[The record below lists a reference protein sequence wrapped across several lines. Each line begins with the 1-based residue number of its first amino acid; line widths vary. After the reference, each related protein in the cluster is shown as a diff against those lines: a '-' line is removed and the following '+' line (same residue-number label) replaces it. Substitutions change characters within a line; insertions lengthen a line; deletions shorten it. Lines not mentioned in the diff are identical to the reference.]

1 MKLEDQIKAQEE
13 KLKELKKKQ
22 ASLKAKEDAKL
33 IKKHLSKLN
42 DYQLIENVDFN
53 SLRAKIGQQVTFG
66 QIPNSFQKIITE
78 ESLKK
83 AIERTLKNLQF
94 NSADFI

>member
-1 MKLEDQIKAQEE
+1 MKLEEQIKTQEA

-22 ASLKAKEDAKL
+22 AELKAKEDAKL

-42 DYQLIENVDFN
+42 DYQLIENVDFY
-53 SLRAKIGQQVTFG
+53 SLRAKIGQSVTFG
-66 QIPNSFQKIITE
+66 QIPNSFQKVITE
-78 ESLKK
+78 EALKK
-83 AIERTLKNLQF
+83 AIERTLKSLQF

>member
-13 KLKELKKKQ
+13 KLKAMKKRQ
-22 ASLKAKEDAKL
+22 ADLKAKEDAKL

-53 SLRAKIGQQVTFG
+53 SLRAKIGQQVAFG
-66 QIPNSFQKIITE
+66 QIPNAYQKTITE
-78 ESLKK
+78 EALKK